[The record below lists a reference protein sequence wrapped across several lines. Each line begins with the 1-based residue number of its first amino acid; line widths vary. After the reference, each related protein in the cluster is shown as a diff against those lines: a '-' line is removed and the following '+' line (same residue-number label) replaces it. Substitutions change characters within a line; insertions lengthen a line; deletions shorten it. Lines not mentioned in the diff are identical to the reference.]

1 MQRRAQSICAK
12 EAKLSSKGV
21 ILAVDDVPDSLMVLT
36 ETLTAQGYDVRPA
49 DSGELALA
57 SVVAAKPELILLD
70 IRMSGM
76 DGFEVCRRLKARKES
91 RDIPLMFIS
100 GITEINERVEGL
112 KLGAVDF
119 VSKPFQKEELLARI
133 GTHLELSR
141 LRSKLE
147 QMVEERTAHLDAAN
161 EHLRLELAERL
172 RAEGA
177 LRESE
182 ERFRSMA
189 NNAPVVIWTSGPD
202 AKINF
207 VNNYGLTFTG
217 RAVEELVGD
226 RWNEVVHP
234 KDLEEKF
241 VPHVAMNSGGHR
253 AAEFRMRRADGAYRW
268 MLDTTIPRY
277 LPDGSFVGCIGITVD
292 ITEFK
297 QHQEN
302 LLAAQKLESLGVLVS
317 GLAHNFNNLMASII
331 AEADLALSELP
342 VSSAAHEHVERIN
355 SVAIRAADIVLLLTA
370 YASAGPTGTL
380 IPLNVSSVVED
391 TLPLIKATV
400 SRNIAFRHDL
410 ARKLPPICADMSQI
424 VQVVMNLLSN
434 ACESL
439 PNQEGLVSVN
449 TSAVRI
455 SSADATGDQLRLPPG
470 SYVRLS
476 VSDSGCGIAAEDQTR
491 IFDPFYTSKFL
502 GRGLGLAAV
511 QGIVR
516 SLGGAINVQST
527 LGQGSTFELVFP
539 SMDENAQ
546 F

>member
-1 MQRRAQSICAK
+1 
-12 EAKLSSKGV
+12 
-21 ILAVDDVPDSLMVLT
+21 MVLT
-36 ETLTAQGYDVRPA
+36 ETLVAQGYDVRPA

-57 SVVAAKPELILLD
+57 SVVATKPELILLD

-76 DGFEVCRRLKARKES
+76 NGLEVCRRLKARKES
-91 RDIPLMFIS
+91 RDIPLMFLS

-133 GTHLELSR
+133 ATHLELSR

-161 EHLRLELAERL
+161 EQLRLELAERL

-202 AKINF
+202 TKINF
-207 VNNYGLTFTG
+207 VNNFGLTFTG
-217 RAVEELVGD
+217 LALEELTSD

-234 KDLEEKF
+234 EDFEQKF
-241 VPHVAMNSGGHR
+241 VPHLTMNAAGGHR

-268 MLDTTIPRY
+268 MLDTAIPRY

-297 QHQEN
+297 QHHEN
-302 LLAAQKLESLGVLVS
+302 LLATQKLESLGVLVS

-342 VSSAAHEHVERIN
+342 ASSAAHEHVERIN

-370 YASAGPTGTL
+370 YASAAPTGTL
-380 IPLNVSSVVED
+380 APVNVSSVVED
-391 TLPLIKATV
+391 SLPLVKATV
-400 SRNIAFRHDL
+400 SSSIAFRQDL
-410 ARKLPPICADMSQI
+410 ARKAPPISADMWQI
-424 VQVVMNLLSN
+424 RQVVMNLLTN

-439 PNQEGLVSVN
+439 PNQEGLISVS
-449 TSAVRI
+449 TSSVRI
-455 SSADATGDQLRLPPG
+455 SSANAIGDQLRLPPG
-470 SYVRLS
+470 NYVRLS
-476 VSDSGCGIAAEDQTR
+476 VTDSGCGIAAEVQTR

-516 SLGGAINVQST
+516 SLGGAINVQSI
-527 LGQGSTFELVFP
+527 LGQGSTFEVVFP
-539 SMDENAQ
+539 SIDVDAG